1 MSSQPLRDPA
11 SADHET
17 AVRLEL
23 ISKVDAVVTAL
34 EHDGEMTAAELAGVL
49 GEPLSSTYRM
59 LQSLTGVGW
68 VDRSPRRGRYRLG
81 LSMMTIGGHV
91 EDSLD
96 IREVA
101 RPSLQTLLRETG
113 NTSFLCVRR
122 GSRAVCVERL
132 EGHAVSSLAMQLGS
146 SLPMYAGAAP
156 LALLAYLPK
165 SEQELVLRTGSEL
178 PGDPRRPTPA
188 ELETALA
195 AVRKRGYA
203 ISDGDVTAGIAA
215 LGAPVFNHRHEL
227 AGSIS
232 VSGVRAQILGARLR
246 HNSALIVLAARKV
259 SSALGDEAPS

>member
-1 MSSQPLRDPA
+1 MSSQPIRGPA
-11 SADHET
+11 SPESET

-23 ISKVDAVVTAL
+23 ISKVDAVITAL
-34 EHDGEMTAAELAGVL
+34 ERDGEMSAAELADVL

-81 LSMMTIGGHV
+81 LSMMTIGGLV

-101 RPSLQTLLRETG
+101 RPSLQTLLHQT
-113 NTSFLCVRR
+113 NSTSYLCVPRD
-122 GSRAVCVERL
+122 SRAVCVERL
-132 EGHAVSSLAMQLGS
+132 EGHAVRSLAMQLGS

-156 LALLAYLPK
+156 LALLAFLPE
-165 SEQELVLRTGSEL
+165 SERELVLRTGSEL
-178 PGDPRRPTPA
+178 PGDPPRPTPA
-188 ELETALA
+188 ELETAIA
-195 AVRKRGYA
+195 AVSKRGYS

-227 AGSIS
+227 VASIS
-232 VSGVRAQILGARLR
+232 VSGVRAQILGSRLR
-246 HNSALIVLAARKV
+246 HNSALIVNAAHEV
-259 SSALGDEAPS
+259 SSALGDEASR